1 MARFW
6 QSMILYA
13 EFLAEEMRGT
23 RVLNFMCR
31 ILVIEDENDIRWILE
46 KILKENGCE
55 VVAAEDGD
63 KGLELFEEIQ
73 DFDLVITDIRMPGK
87 DGNEVARHIR
97 GSGRFHIP
105 IVAITGCPN
114 ETQKEFFDLV
124 ISKPMKLEDLTEMI
138 AYFKEK
144 TAHPR

>member
-1 MARFW
+1 
-6 QSMILYA
+6 
-13 EFLAEEMRGT
+13 
-23 RVLNFMCR
+23 MCR
-31 ILVIEDENDIRWILE
+31 ILVIEDENDIRWILK
-46 KILKENGCE
+46 KILKENGYE

-73 DFDLVITDIRMPGK
+73 DLDLVITDIRMPGK
-87 DGNEVARHIR
+87 DGNEVARYIR
-97 GSGRFHIP
+97 GSDRFYIP

-124 ISKPMKLEDLTEMI
+124 LPKPLKLEDLMEMI